1 MVRQIGKLILFASI
15 ACAEDYYVTYKLYT
29 DNFMIQN
36 ESIQI
41 SKAMVAK
48 GGRPFKYVTFVSNQ
62 ESVEDLIFY
71 EKERI
76 INALLQH
83 YAVVKSQTTTAN
95 YTAKTNTHLYI
106 YPTRIKVEINNGLAK
121 IGLFQ

>member
-1 MVRQIGKLILFASI
+1 MVRQIGILILFASI
-15 ACAEDYYVTYKLYT
+15 ASAEDYYLTYKLYT
-29 DNFMIQN
+29 DNFMIHN

-48 GGRPFKYVTFVSNQ
+48 GDKPYKYVTFVSNQ

-71 EKERI
+71 EKEKI
-76 INALLQH
+76 VNALLEH
-83 YAVVKSQTTTAN
+83 CAIVKSQTTTTN
-95 YTAKTNTHLYI
+95 YTAKTNTYLHI

-121 IGLFQ
+121 IGLFK